1 MSCFSNML
9 LLSCLYL
16 YSFSFTFP
24 CHLSFFFPTAPSG
37 TVQNLSA
44 VQEGLNIYLSWINV
58 HEEEHRGFIEG
69 YNVYYGYDGG
79 DAQKVVISG
88 K

>member
-1 MSCFSNML
+1 MLSVFVLFFIYFSMSSV
-9 LLSCLYL
+9 
-16 YSFSFTFP
+16 
-24 CHLSFFFPTAPSG
+24 FFFPTAPSG

-69 YNVYYGYDGG
+69 YNVYYSYGGG